1 MQDMSHRFTA
11 FVLQAQMHLE
21 TESFDF
27 KLLKIRT
34 VLSSIFL
41 RDTLY
46 PNKLCS
52 NLIMISLQS
61 GGLGKNDIAAVLTA
75 MKAMAA
81 LGVDPKSFA
90 QIINIMK
97 TIAENGVPSVEIARV
112 LQDGVM
118 PKELTDVLIPNVLE
132 ACGKDL
138 APPDVDAFVNLYDNL
153 RLKSNIPL
161 EVIEHVDNTLIQVSK
176 HGLAYH
182 VHHSQQPLINYRSD
196 ALWKM
201 WQTTWFVDSWPVARG
216 THKFCAHSVTL
227 C

>member
-27 KLLKIRT
+27 KLLKISSSRMPRT

-176 HGLAYH
+176 HG
-182 VHHSQQPLINYRSD
+182 
-196 ALWKM
+196 
-201 WQTTWFVDSWPVARG
+201 
-216 THKFCAHSVTL
+216 
-227 C
+227 